1 MLTGTQAGRSLSRR
15 LRSLYVATFLMGF
28 WLWVPVEKLFMNE
41 IGFTTAEVGLM
52 AAVYAAVPP
61 IIEIPSGVLADRW
74 SRRGVLIVASIA
86 ASVSV
91 LIGGISTNVATYF
104 LSAFF
109 LGVFLAM
116 RSGTVEAVL
125 YDTVL
130 EATGNSDEFE
140 ARLGRVRLIESS
152 ALVVSALTGGL
163 LATLTTLRL
172 TYFLTIPFTALSI
185 VALLR
190 FREPRL
196 HKAGEATSLRG
207 HVAVT
212 YRTVSRHGQLRSI
225 VVLAVLTALIL
236 TTVFEFGPLW
246 LVAIAAPAILYGPHW
261 AGLMSSFGLGGLLAG
276 RLHLDKPI
284 MAGGVVAA
292 MTVAGWTLTTS
303 RNVIVLTAAQVLLA
317 LLAVAAS
324 IHVTRLLNDAVP
336 STVRA
341 SVSSGVG
348 ALSWITFL
356 PFAVVFGLVSEN
368 EGVHTAGWLIVA
380 VTVITGSLLVK
391 VASGHR
397 VATPAPTPS
406 VLRARG
412 CTAEGMA

>member
-1 MLTGTQAGRSLSRR
+1 MLTGTQAGDSLSRR

-74 SRRGVLIVASIA
+74 SRRGVLIVASVA

-140 ARLGRVRLIESS
+140 ARVGRVRLIESS

-163 LATLTTLRL
+163 LAMLTTPRL

-196 HKAGEATSLRG
+196 HKTGEATSLRG

-212 YRTVSRHGQLRSI
+212 YRTVSCHGQLRSI

-380 VTVITGSLLVK
+380 ITVITGSLLVK

-397 VATPAPTPS
+397 VAAPAPTPS
-406 VLRARG
+406 VLRAGG